1 MYGPSGI
8 GKSGII
14 ELASSIYQS
23 PDNIITFAATPISI
37 TILSERL
44 SGIGLILEE
53 KQSALDDSKISTLLY
68 SLAEGRTRLKATKES
83 DLIENRKFQINVI
96 TTAEEPLNE
105 NAHTGASRRTIELYV
120 NKIFSSDEMSRK
132 AHRES
137 RKNYGFALEVF
148 VKYLIENY
156 SNEHYKKI
164 IEKYDDIEKELYEK
178 SDKNIVNSYV
188 QSVAVIVLAD
198 ILMNKVFEFS
208 FSENSS
214 INLGIKILSQL
225 NSEKEIDEVER
236 AREITEDF
244 LISNDDKFER
254 QDLRREYSSIDNK
267 NVITE
272 TLKTNDN
279 VKVNEYLGMYQE
291 GIYYI
296 LPTKFNELMRHNN
309 LSPNKIRR
317 GFAERGYI
325 LIDDINNRFTVV
337 KFYKG
342 GNRRMLAYKL
352 KNEYQ
357 FLEDEENCKIKEKDS
372 SEKFYRKMQKEL
384 TEADINQ
391 IDMSLKEL
399 GIGEN
404 EDEQ

>member
-1 MYGPSGI
+1 
-8 GKSGII
+8 
-14 ELASSIYQS
+14 
-23 PDNIITFAATPISI
+23 
-37 TILSERL
+37 
-44 SGIGLILEE
+44 
-53 KQSALDDSKISTLLY
+53 
-68 SLAEGRTRLKATKES
+68 
-83 DLIENRKFQINVI
+83 
-96 TTAEEPLNE
+96 
-105 NAHTGASRRTIELYV
+105 
-120 NKIFSSDEMSRK
+120 MSRK

-137 RKNYGFALEVF
+137 RKNYGFALEIF
-148 VKYLIENY
+148 VNYLIDNY
-156 SNEHYKKI
+156 SNEHYKRI
-164 IEKYDDIEKELYEK
+164 IEKYNDIEKELYEK
-178 SDKNIVNSYV
+178 TDENIVNSYV

-198 ILMNKVFEFS
+198 ILMNMVFEFG

-214 INLGIKILSQL
+214 IDLGIKILNQL
-225 NSEKEIDEVER
+225 NSEKEIDEVVR
-236 AREITEDF
+236 AQEIMEDY

-272 TLKTNDN
+272 TLRTNDD
-279 VKVNEYLGMYQE
+279 VRVNEYLGMYQE

-342 GNRRMLAYKL
+342 GNRRMVAYKL
-352 KNEYQ
+352 KNEYR
-357 FLEDEENCKIKEKDS
+357 FVEDEEDGKFYETDS
-372 SEKFYRKMQKEL
+372 SEELYKKMQKEL

-391 IDMSLKEL
+391 LDMSLKGL

-404 EDEQ
+404 ENGQ